1 MKASY
6 HLAPHAAV
14 VMTKLDLSKLPRVD
28 RVREHSALAEA
39 KRRLGEAVVT
49 ELARLAIDD
58 ARSTVRAG
66 GPMPSLEMVAE
77 RAAARAAERL
87 AARVRRVINATGVVL
102 HTNLGRAPLSTSAVQ
117 ALSESAGGYSSIELD
132 LTSGRR
138 GRRGAFAE
146 EALCALS
153 GAEAALVVNNCA
165 AAVLLALAVVLN
177 APRDLAASRTVATGR
192 VGARPVLV
200 SRGELIEI
208 GGGFRVP
215 DVLEQ
220 SGARLLEVGTTNKT
234 HLRDYERALDEN
246 PDAAAILRVHQG
258 NFRQSGFVTRPTL
271 RELGALA
278 AARGVPLVKDL
289 GGGALVDL
297 SPDGL
302 GREPTVRS
310 CTEAGAHMV
319 CFSTDKV
326 LGGPQGGALVGAHSW
341 IELARKNALARALR
355 LGRLPLVALEATL
368 ACYLEG
374 RLDDVPALRAVR
386 LPLAEVLA
394 RADRWAAALQ
404 ERGVEATA
412 GKTEAAVGGG
422 TLADEA
428 LPSAGVVI
436 QIDHVDALAAA
447 LRRGEPPV
455 MGRIQDGALWLD
467 ARTVLPDEE
476 QSLIAA
482 VADAVRG
489 LAASQ

>member
-6 HLAPHAAV
+6 HLAPHAAG
-14 VMTKLDLSKLPRVD
+14 VMTKVDLSKLPRVD
-28 RVREHSALAEA
+28 RVREHPALGEA
-39 KRRLGEAVVT
+39 KRRLGEEVVT
-49 ELARLAIDD
+49 ELVRLAIDD
-58 ARSTVRAG
+58 ARSSVRAG
-66 GPMPSLEMVAE
+66 GAMPDLETVAE
-77 RAAARAAERL
+77 RAAASAAERL
-87 AARVRRVINATGVVL
+87 AARARRVINATGVVL
-102 HTNLGRAPLSTSAVQ
+102 HTNLGRAPLPGSAVQ
-117 ALSESAGGYSSIELD
+117 ALSDSAGGYTSIELD

-165 AAVLLALAVVLN
+165 AAVLLALRVVLD
-177 APRDLAASRTVATGR
+177 AQGDSAVQAGGP
-192 VGARPVLV
+192 RPVLV

-258 NFRQSGFVTRPTL
+258 NFRQSGFVNRPTL
-271 RELGALA
+271 RELGALSA
-278 AARGVPLVKDL
+278 ERGVPLVKDL

-297 SPDGL
+297 SSSGL
-302 GREPTVRS
+302 GSEPTVRA
-310 CTEAGAHMV
+310 CTGAGAHIV
-319 CFSTDKV
+319 CFSTDKL
-326 LGGPQGGALVGAHSW
+326 LGGPQGGALVGERSW
-341 IELARKNALARALR
+341 IERARKNALARALR

-386 LPLAEVLA
+386 LPLTEVLA

-404 ERGVEATA
+404 ARGVDATA
-412 GKTEAAVGGG
+412 AKTEVAVGGG

-428 LPSAGVVI
+428 LPSAGVAI
-436 QIDHVDALAAA
+436 RSDHVDELAAR
-447 LRRGEPPV
+447 LRRGQPPV
-455 MGRIQDGALWLD
+455 MGRIQEGALWLD

-476 QSLIAA
+476 HDLIEA
-482 VADAVRG
+482 VAT
-489 LAASQ
+489 AASGMTRAAP